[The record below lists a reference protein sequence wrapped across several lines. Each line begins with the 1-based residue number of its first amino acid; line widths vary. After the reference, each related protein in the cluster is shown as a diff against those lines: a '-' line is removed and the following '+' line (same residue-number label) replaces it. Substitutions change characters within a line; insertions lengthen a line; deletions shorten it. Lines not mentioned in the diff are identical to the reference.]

1 MAEINLFS
9 QTKIE
14 FGRRCCAC
22 VYARTVAQPVSPLA
36 RG

>member
-14 FGRRCCAC
+14 FGAC